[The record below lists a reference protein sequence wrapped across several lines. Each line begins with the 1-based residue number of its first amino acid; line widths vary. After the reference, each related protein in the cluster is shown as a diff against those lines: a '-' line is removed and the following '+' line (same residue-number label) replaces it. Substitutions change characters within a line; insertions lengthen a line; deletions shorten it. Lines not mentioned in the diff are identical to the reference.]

1 MKTITI
7 VIPTYNEEEN
17 IPLIYQR
24 VTALFQE
31 QLSNYRYEIQF
42 IDNCSTDHSRREIL
56 ALAEQNPQVKA
67 IFNAKNFGFTR
78 STFYGLTQAE
88 GDCAVLL
95 FADMQDPPE
104 VIPSFVEKWEQGAK
118 LVTGIKKQSKES
130 PVMYLIRKCYYS
142 LIKKISDIDHI
153 AQFDGFG
160 LYDASFISVLRKL
173 DDPLPYLRGIVAE
186 LGYQRA
192 EVPYT
197 QEKRLHGKTS
207 FNFLRLYDQAM
218 LGITSYS
225 KIVMRLATL
234 IGFGVS
240 MISLLIAAV
249 TFIYKLLNWNS
260 FPVGNAAISIG
271 VFFFGAVQLFFIGLL
286 GEYVLCINVRT
297 MHRPLVIEEQR
308 INFPHDKYENPSGTL
323 TSPAECSQSN
333 QERMRPNS

>member
-17 IPLIYQR
+17 IPLVYQR
-24 VTALFQE
+24 VTALFLE
-31 QLSNYRYEIQF
+31 QLAGYRYEIQF
-42 IDNCSTDHSRREIL
+42 IDNCSTDSSRQKIL
-56 ALAEQNPQVKA
+56 DLAGQDPQVKA

-104 VIPSFVEKWEQGAK
+104 IIPSFVEKWEQGSK
-118 LVTGIKKQSKES
+118 IVTGIKKQSKES
-130 PVMYLIRKCYYS
+130 PIMYLIRKCYYS
-142 LIKKISDIDHI
+142 VIKRISEIDHI

-160 LYDASFISVLRKL
+160 LYDASFINVLRGL
-173 DDPLPYLRGIVAE
+173 DDSLPYLRGIVAE

-197 QEKRLHGKTS
+197 QEKRLYGKTS

-225 KIVMRLATL
+225 KIVMRLATM
-234 IGFGVS
+234 IGFFVAI
-240 MISLLIAAV
+240 ISLIIAAV
-249 TFIYKLLNWNS
+249 TLVYKLLHWES

-286 GEYVLCINVRT
+286 GEYVLSINSRVL
-297 MHRPLVIEEQR
+297 HRPLVIEERR
-308 INFPHDKYENPSGTL
+308 INFQKQEDHSGKV
-323 TSPAECSQSN
+323 TSI
-333 QERMRPNS
+333 